1 MKPEE
6 ILDRLNR
13 LTPFSAAK
21 TSALFA
27 VASDLRQVVHRN
39 MAPEIRELVGSV
51 GEELATRSS
60 GHLKALGVLADIADG
75 PRIRRILL
83 SRANWVAADAHCAA
97 AWFRLSNRPRSQAW
111 AHSLAAAA
119 GSDFANLD
127 AEIVSDLKARIL
139 GDVDVEHDF
148 EPSWAAPKRDDL
160 VWPASPVVI
169 DGVPGVR
176 VRPLASSNQIDRA
189 SNYLKNCLSSLY
201 KIAILKGQKRI
212 ATVEVD
218 GQPVEALEIDLR
230 TGRVLQ
236 WKGVAN
242 SAPDAKRRRVIE
254 KHLVALNIVASRPE

>member
-1 MKPEE
+1 
-6 ILDRLNR
+6 
-13 LTPFSAAK
+13 
-21 TSALFA
+21 
-27 VASDLRQVVHRN
+27 
-39 MAPEIRELVGSV
+39 
-51 GEELATRSS
+51 
-60 GHLKALGVLADIADG
+60 
-75 PRIRRILL
+75 
-83 SRANWVAADAHCAA
+83 
-97 AWFRLSNRPRSQAW
+97 
-111 AHSLAAAA
+111 
-119 GSDFANLD
+119 
-127 AEIVSDLKARIL
+127 
-139 GDVDVEHDF
+139 
-148 EPSWAAPKRDDL
+148 
-160 VWPASPVVI
+160 
-169 DGVPGVR
+169 VR